1 MTLNEAIETYAREDA
16 RAKAA
21 AKAAKAAKDFILAAA
36 GDLDQITTDAW
47 TVYVKVTESLRLD
60 QAALLKD
67 FPDIKETYGKTSL
80 ARSLD
85 VHPVT
90 AAAGRTA

>member
-21 AKAAKAAKDFILAAA
+21 AKAAKAAKEFILAMA
-36 GDLDQITTDAW
+36 GDLDQITTDVW
-47 TVYVKVTESLRLD
+47 TVYIKTTESLRLD

-67 FPDIKETYGKTSL
+67 FPDIKETYGRTTLS
-80 ARSLD
+80 RSLD
-85 VHPVT
+85 PHPVP

>member
-21 AKAAKAAKDFILAAA
+21 AKAAKAAKEFILSMA
-36 GDLDQITTDAW
+36 GGMDQITTDVW
-47 TVYVKVTESLRLD
+47 TVYIKTTESLRLD
-60 QAALLKD
+60 QTALLKD
-67 FPDIKETYGKTSL
+67 FPDIKETYGKTTLS
-80 ARSLD
+80 RSLD
-85 VHPVT
+85 PHPVT

>member
-21 AKAAKAAKDFILAAA
+21 AKAAKAAKEFILAMA
-36 GDLDQITTDAW
+36 GDLDQITTDVW
-47 TVYVKVTESLRLD
+47 TVYIKTTESLRLD

-67 FPDIKETYGKTSL
+67 FPDIKETYGKTTLS
-80 ARSLD
+80 RSLD
-85 VHPVT
+85 PHPVA

>member
-21 AKAAKAAKDFILAAA
+21 AKAAKAAKEFILSMA
-36 GDLDQITTDAW
+36 GGMDQITTDVW
-47 TVYVKVTESLRLD
+47 TVYIKTTESLRLD

-67 FPDIKETYGKTSL
+67 FPDIKETYGKTTLS
-80 ARSLD
+80 RSLD
-85 VHPVT
+85 PHPVT